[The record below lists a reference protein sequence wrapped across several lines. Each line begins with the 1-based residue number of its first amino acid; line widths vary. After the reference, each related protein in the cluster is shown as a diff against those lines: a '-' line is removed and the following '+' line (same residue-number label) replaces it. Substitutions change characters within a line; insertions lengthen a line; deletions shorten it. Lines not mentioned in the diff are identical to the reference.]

1 VPPEGGKH
9 AKESRV
15 SFRAPPSGGRK
26 GTMRIVHQRCCA
38 LDVHKKSI
46 TACVLVWDGA
56 QAIEE
61 RRKEFGT
68 TKKEL
73 ERLRFWLM
81 ATRVSV
87 VAMES
92 AGVYWKP
99 VWHVLERQKQ
109 FQLKLVNAQH
119 YHGVDGRKTDQIDAA
134 WLAELLQCGLLKG
147 SFVPPQ
153 WQREL
158 RDLTRLRVSL
168 VQDQNRIQ
176 NRIEK
181 LLVDAN
187 IKLGSVA
194 SDTLGTSGKKIL
206 YALVAG
212 DKDAGWMADYAQGR
226 LRSKRK
232 ELEEALHGYV
242 TGHHRHLLAMLLR
255 QMGNLDRDIATLE
268 ADIRKCLE
276 AHQEVVDRLAEIPGF
291 GEVTAWTVIAE
302 LGLDMAV
309 FRTPERAAS
318 WCGLCPGNRKSA
330 GKRGHGRTRKG
341 NRWIRR
347 SLTQS
352 ALAASNKKD
361 SYLRSFYWRIASKRG
376 PKKARIA
383 TAHKQLKIAF
393 LIIRDGVRYKDLG
406 ADHFD
411 RRNVDRTKRYLV
423 KRLEGLGLKVTVES
437 AA

>member
-1 VPPEGGKH
+1 
-9 AKESRV
+9 
-15 SFRAPPSGGRK
+15 
-26 GTMRIVHQRCCA
+26 MRIVHQRCCA

-46 TACVLVWDGA
+46 TACVLVWDGKEA
-56 QAIEE
+56 VEE
-61 RRKEFGT
+61 RKKEFGT
-68 TKKEL
+68 WKKEL

-81 ATRVSV
+81 ASKVSM

-119 YHGVDGRKTDQIDAA
+119 YHGVDGQKTDQIDAA

-168 VQDQNRIQ
+168 LQDQNRVQ

-181 LLVDAN
+181 LLEDAN

-194 SDTLGTSGKKIL
+194 SDTLGVSGRKIL
-206 YALVAG
+206 NAVVDG
-212 DKDAGWMADYAQGR
+212 KRDPGWMADYAQGR
-226 LRSKRK
+226 LRARRK
-232 ELEEALHGYV
+232 ELEDALHGFV
-242 TGHHRHLLAMLLR
+242 TEHHRQLLALLLR
-255 QMGNLDRDIATLE
+255 QIDHLDRDIAALE
-268 ADIRKCLE
+268 VDIRKRLE
-276 AHQEVVDRLAEIPGF
+276 AHQDLVQRLVEIPGF
-291 GEVTAWTVIAE
+291 GEVTVWTVIAE
-302 LGLDMAV
+302 LGLDMKV
-309 FRTPERAAS
+309 FGTPERAAS

-347 SLTQS
+347 GLTQS
-352 ALAASNKKD
+352 AIAASNKKD
-361 SYLRSFYWRIASKRG
+361 CYLRSFYWRMASKRG

-393 LIIRDGVRYKDLG
+393 LIIRDGTRYQDLG
-406 ADHFD
+406 PDHFD
-411 RRNVDRTKRYLV
+411 RRNTEKTKRYLV
-423 KRLEGLGLKVTVES
+423 QRLEGLGLKVSIEP

>member
-1 VPPEGGKH
+1 
-9 AKESRV
+9 
-15 SFRAPPSGGRK
+15 
-26 GTMRIVHQRCCA
+26 MRIVHQRCCA

-46 TACVLVWDGA
+46 TACVLVWDGKNL
-56 QAIEE
+56 IEE
-61 RRKEFGT
+61 RKKEFGT
-68 TKKEL
+68 IKKEL

-81 ATRVSV
+81 ASKVTV

-109 FQLKLVNAQH
+109 FQLKLINAQH
-119 YHGVDGRKTDQIDAA
+119 YHGVDGKKTDQIDAS

-168 VQDQNRIQ
+168 LQDQNRIQ

-181 LLVDAN
+181 VLEDAN
-187 IKLGSVA
+187 LKLGSVA
-194 SDTLGTSGKKIL
+194 SDTLGVTGRKIL
-206 YALVAG
+206 HAVVAG
-212 DKDAGWMADYAQGR
+212 NKDPGWMADYARGS
-226 LRSKRK
+226 LRAKRK
-232 ELEEALHGYV
+232 ELEEALHGFV
-242 TGHHRHLLAMLLR
+242 TDHHRMILKMLLR
-255 QMGNLDRDIATLE
+255 ETESLDRDVEELE
-268 ADIRKCLE
+268 REIRRRLE
-276 AHQEVVDRLAEIPGF
+276 PHREVVERLMEIPGF

-302 LGLDMAV
+302 LGLDMSV

-347 SLTQS
+347 GLTQS
-352 ALAASNKKD
+352 ALAASHAKD
-361 SYLRSFYWRIASKRG
+361 TYLRSFYWRISSKRG

-393 LIIRDGVRYKDLG
+393 LILRDAARYTDLG
-406 ADHFD
+406 PDHFD
-411 RRNVDRTKRYLV
+411 RRNLDRTKKYLV
-423 KRLEGLGLKVTVES
+423 GRLQRLGLQVTVAP

>member
-1 VPPEGGKH
+1 
-9 AKESRV
+9 
-15 SFRAPPSGGRK
+15 
-26 GTMRIVHQRCCA
+26 MRIVHQRCGA
-38 LDVHKKSI
+38 LDVHKKSV
-46 TACVLVWDGA
+46 TACVLVWDGQ
-56 QAIEE
+56 QAVEE
-61 RRKEFGT
+61 RKKEFGT

-73 ERLRFWLM
+73 VRLRFWLM
-81 ATRVSV
+81 ASKVTE

-119 YHGVDGRKTDQIDAA
+119 YHGVDGHKSDQIDSA

-168 VQDQNRIQ
+168 LQDQNRIQ

-181 LLVDAN
+181 VLEDAN
-187 IKLGSVA
+187 LKLGSVA
-194 SDTLGTSGKKIL
+194 SDTLGTTGRKIL
-206 YALVAG
+206 KAVIAG

-226 LRSKRK
+226 LRAKRQ
-232 ELEEALHGYV
+232 ELEQSLHGYV
-242 TGHHRHLLAMLLR
+242 TDHHRRLLAMLLR
-255 QMGNLDRDIATLE
+255 QIEDFDRDIETLE
-268 ADIRKCLE
+268 TEIRQRLA
-276 AHQEVVDRLAEIPGF
+276 AHQDVVNRLAEIPGV
-291 GEVTAWTVIAE
+291 GEVTAWTMIAE
-302 LGLDMAV
+302 LGLDMNV

-347 SLTQS
+347 ALTQS
-352 ALAASNKKD
+352 ALAASHADNT
-361 SYLRSFYWRIASKRG
+361 YLRSFYWRIASKRG
-376 PKKARIA
+376 AKKARIA

-393 LIIRDGVRYKDLG
+393 LIIRDGVTYKDLG
-406 ADHFD
+406 PDHFD
-411 RRNVDRTKRYLV
+411 RRQPERTQRYLI
-423 KRLEGLGLKVTVES
+423 KRLEGLGLKVTIETE
-437 AA
+437 A

>member
-1 VPPEGGKH
+1 
-9 AKESRV
+9 
-15 SFRAPPSGGRK
+15 
-26 GTMRIVHQRCCA
+26 MRIVHQRCCA
-38 LDVHKKSI
+38 LDVHKKSL
-46 TACVLVWDGA
+46 TACVLVWDG
-56 QAIEE
+56 QELIEE
-61 RRKEFGT
+61 RKKEFGT

-81 ATRVSV
+81 ASKVSV

-119 YHGVDGRKTDQIDAA
+119 YHGVDGKKTDQIDAS

-168 VQDQNRIQ
+168 LQDQNRIQ

-181 LLVDAN
+181 LLEDAN
-187 IKLGSVA
+187 LKLGNVA
-194 SDTLGTSGKKIL
+194 SDTLGVTGRKIL
-206 YALVAG
+206 HAVAAG
-212 DKDAGWMADYAQGR
+212 DKDPGWMADYARGR
-226 LRSKRK
+226 LRSKRQQ
-232 ELEEALHGYV
+232 LEEALHGFV
-242 TGHHRHLLAMLLR
+242 TEHHRMVLKMLLR
-255 QMGNLDRDIATLE
+255 QTEALDRDIEELE
-268 ADIRKCLE
+268 REIRRRLE
-276 AHQEVVDRLAEIPGF
+276 PHGEVVQRLSEIPGF
-291 GEVTAWTVIAE
+291 GEVTAWTIIAE
-302 LGLDMAV
+302 LGLDMSIFA
-309 FRTPERAAS
+309 TAERAAS
-318 WCGLCPGNRKSA
+318 WCGLCPGNRQSA

-347 SLTQS
+347 GLTQS
-352 ALAASNKKD
+352 ALAASHTND
-361 SYLRSFYWRIASKRG
+361 TYLRSFYWRISSKRG

-393 LIIRDGVRYKDLG
+393 LMLRDGLRYHDLG
-406 ADHFD
+406 PDHFD
-411 RRNVDRTKRYLV
+411 RRNLERTKKYLV
-423 KRLEGLGLKVTVES
+423 NRLESLGLKVTIAP

>member
-1 VPPEGGKH
+1 
-9 AKESRV
+9 
-15 SFRAPPSGGRK
+15 
-26 GTMRIVHQRCCA
+26 MRIVHQRCSA
-38 LDVHKKSI
+38 LDVHKNSV
-46 TACVLVWDGA
+46 TACVLVWDG
-56 QAIEE
+56 QELIQE
-61 RRKEFGT
+61 RKKEFGT

-81 ATRVSV
+81 ACKVSV

-99 VWHVLERQKQ
+99 VWHVLERQRQ
-109 FQLKLVNAQH
+109 FSLKLVNAQH
-119 YHGVDGRKTDQIDAA
+119 YHGVDGQKTDQIDAA

-153 WQREL
+153 GQREL

-168 VQDQNRIQ
+168 LQDQNRIQ

-181 LLVDAN
+181 LLEDAN
-187 IKLGSVA
+187 LKLGSVA
-194 SDTLGTSGKKIL
+194 SDTLGATGRKIL
-206 YALVAG
+206 HAVIAG
-212 DKDAGWMADYAQGR
+212 HKDPGWMADYAQGT

-232 ELEEALHGYV
+232 ELEEALHGFV
-242 TGHHRHLLAMLLR
+242 TGHHRTLLGMLMR
-255 QMGNLDRDIATLE
+255 QIESLDRDIAQLE
-268 ADIRKCLE
+268 QEIRHRL
-276 AHQEVVDRLAEIPGF
+276 APHQDVVNRLAEIPGF
-291 GEVTAWTVIAE
+291 GEVTSWTILAE
-302 LGLDMAV
+302 LGLDMNV

-330 GKRGHGRTRKG
+330 GKRGQGRTRKG

-347 SLTQS
+347 GLTQS
-352 ALAASNKKD
+352 ALAASHAHD
-361 SYLRSFYWRIASKRG
+361 TYLRSFYWRIASKRG

-393 LIIRDGVRYKDLG
+393 LIIRDGARYKDLG
-406 ADHFD
+406 TDHFD
-411 RRNVDRTKRYLV
+411 RRNLERTKKYLV
-423 KRLEGLGLKVTVES
+423 GRLEGLGLKVTLNP